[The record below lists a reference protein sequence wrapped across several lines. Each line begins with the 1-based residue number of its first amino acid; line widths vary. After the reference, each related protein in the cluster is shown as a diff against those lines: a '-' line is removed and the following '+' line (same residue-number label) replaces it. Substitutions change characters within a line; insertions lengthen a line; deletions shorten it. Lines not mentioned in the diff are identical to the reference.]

1 MTNSALRICVIGA
14 GTMGQGIAQVAL
26 TAGHNVGLVDLDP
39 DQLAT
44 AVSDIRSRLTR
55 RAPGLLQHLSERLLT
70 APSVR
75 DLSAE
80 PNTVVVEAVVENL
93 AIKHAV
99 LQEALDHFGPLCR
112 IATNTSS
119 LSITD
124 IAAGLTRPDRVIG
137 MHFFNPVPVMQL
149 VEVVPGV
156 QTDPAL
162 VDEIRQLAVSWGKT
176 PTVARSTPGFIVN
189 RIARPFYG
197 EALRLAEENVAPFDV
212 IDRLIRGAGGF
223 RMGPFELMDLVGND
237 VNETVTRTVWT
248 AFNFD
253 PRFAPSLLQ
262 RELVAAGRL
271 GRKTGA
277 GFYVYADGVAITASS
292 PEPEPTR
299 PVPGGIELH
308 GDSAELEQWLLRG
321 GITGELIP
329 GPHPYLSLPGLG
341 NVRITRGVS
350 AQEEAS
356 IDKVPVVLIDRPLDM
371 NAVACLAFSGSEDSA
386 DLAGAVT
393 GLLRRAGIDPIRV
406 GDAPGLIVA
415 RVVSMIINEAAE
427 ALHLGIASAADV
439 DTAMEL
445 GTNYPLG
452 PLAWADRWSPAYVLS
467 LLDSLHDEYRDSR
480 YRASQWLRSAV
491 RRDRRSL
498 RPSHLSAEK

>member
-1 MTNSALRICVIGA
+1 MTSSAPRICAIGA

-26 TAGHNVGLVDLDP
+26 TAGHYVDLVDLDP

-44 AVSDIRSRLTR
+44 AVTNIRSRLTR
-55 RAPGLLQHLSERLLT
+55 RAPELLQHLTERLLT
-70 APSVR
+70 AQSVR

-80 PNTVVVEAVVENL
+80 PNTVVIEAVVENP

-99 LQEALDHFGPLCR
+99 LQEALDHFGPSCR

-197 EALRLAEENVAPFDV
+197 EALRLAEENAAPFDV
-212 IDRLIRGAGGF
+212 IDRLLRGAGGF

-253 PRFAPSLLQ
+253 PRFTPSLLQ

-271 GRKTGA
+271 GRKTGS
-277 GFYVYADGVAITASS
+277 GFYDYDDGVAITASS
-292 PEPEPTR
+292 PEPEPSGATSD
-299 PVPGGIELH
+299 VIELH
-308 GDSAELEQWLLRG
+308 GDSAELEQLLLRG
-321 GITGELIP
+321 GITVEHFP
-329 GPHPYLSLPGLG
+329 GPDSYLSLPGFG
-341 NVRITRGVS
+341 KVRITRGIS

-356 IDKVPVVLIDRPLDM
+356 IDGVPVVLLDRPFDM
-371 NAVACLAFSGSEDSA
+371 NAVPCLAYSGSEDST
-386 DLAGAVT
+386 DLASAVT
-393 GLLRRAGIDPIRV
+393 ALLREAGIDPIRV
-406 GDAPGLIVA
+406 SDAPGLIVA

-427 ALHLGIASAADV
+427 ALHFGIASAADIN
-439 DTAMEL
+439 TAMEL

-452 PLAWADRWSPAYVLS
+452 PLAWADRWSPGYVLS

-480 YRASQWLRSAV
+480 YRASQRLRSSV
-491 RRDRRSL
+491 RRDCPSL
-498 RPSHLSAEK
+498 RPRHLSAQI

>member
-1 MTNSALRICVIGA
+1 MTSSAPRICVIGA

-26 TAGHNVGLVDLDP
+26 TAGHYVDLVDLDP
-39 DQLAT
+39 DQLVT
-44 AVSDIRSRLTR
+44 AVTNIRSRLTR
-55 RAPGLLQHLSERLLT
+55 RAPELLQHLTERLLT
-70 APSVR
+70 AQSVR

-80 PNTVVVEAVVENL
+80 PNTVVVEAVVENP

-99 LQEALDHFGPLCR
+99 LQEALDHFGPSCR

-162 VDEIRQLAVSWGKT
+162 VEEIRQLAVSWGKT

-212 IDRLIRGAGGF
+212 IDRLLRGAGGF

-253 PRFAPSLLQ
+253 PRFTPSLLQ

-271 GRKTGA
+271 GRKTGS
-277 GFYVYADGVAITASS
+277 GFYDYDDGVAITASS
-292 PEPEPTR
+292 PEPESAGATPD
-299 PVPGGIELH
+299 VIELH
-308 GDSAELEQWLLRG
+308 GDSGELEQLLLRG
-321 GITGELIP
+321 GITVEHFP
-329 GPHPYLSLPGLG
+329 GPDSYLSLPGFG
-341 NVRITRGVS
+341 KVRITRGIS

-356 IDKVPVVLIDRPLDM
+356 VGDVPVVLLDRPFDM
-371 NAVACLAFSGSEDSA
+371 NAVPCLAFSGSEDST
-386 DLAGAVT
+386 DLAGAVIA
-393 GLLRRAGIDPIRV
+393 LLHEAGIDPIRV
-406 GDAPGLIVA
+406 SDAPGLIVA

-427 ALHLGIASAADV
+427 ALHFGIASAADIN
-439 DTAMEL
+439 TAMEL

-452 PLAWADRWSPAYVLS
+452 PLAWADRWSPDYVLS

-480 YRASQWLRSAV
+480 YRASQRLRSSV
-491 RRDRRSL
+491 RRDRPSL
-498 RPSHLSAEK
+498 RRRHLSAQI